1 MQIAI
6 NKVTALPAALEPSSL
21 YFVLQSATDTISE
34 AYITDINGNAKGIGN
49 TAFITAVATAVFN
62 QQNASNNAFEI
73 APDIASRDALAAN
86 FSGNRLVL
94 VTDASDDS
102 TVSNGSALY
111 SWDQAIGTFD
121 KLTEFESLDVVIT
134 WASITDGPTSTPA
147 MVDAAVAATAANAAA
162 ALANTEA
169 TATNASDL
177 ANLQQTVDEHWNEVE
192 ELIDVAE
199 QNSEGVASNTT
210 LATHANRTQLDL
222 ISEDESVPTYNGQK
236 IIRQGSEDW

>member
-1 MQIAI
+1 MQITI
-6 NKVTALPAALEPSSL
+6 NKVTALPATLESSSL
-21 YFVLQSATDTISE
+21 YFVLQNSTDTFSE
-34 AYITDINGNAKGIGN
+34 AYITDINGVAKGIGN

-94 VTDASDDS
+94 VTNASDDT
-102 TVSNGSALY
+102 TVNTGSALY
-111 SWDQAIGTFD
+111 SWDQSTGTFD

-147 MVDAAVAATAANAAA
+147 MVDAAVAATVANATAAGANAASIA
-162 ALANTEA
+162 GLQTDVTDLETSVTDLETDVTNLEA
-169 TATNASDL
+169 
-177 ANLQQTVDEHWNEVE
+177 
-192 ELIDVAE
+192 DVT
-199 QNSEGVASNTT
+199 SNTA

-222 ISEDESVPTYNGQK
+222 IGEDSTVPTYNGQK

>member
-6 NKVTALPAALEPSSL
+6 NKVTALPAVLEASSL

-34 AYITDINGNAKGIGN
+34 AYITDIDGNAKGIGN

-94 VTDASDDS
+94 VTDASNDS

-134 WASITDGPTSTPA
+134 WDSITDGPTSTPA
-147 MVDAAVAATAANAAA
+147 MVDAAVAATVANAGAAAANA
-162 ALANTEA
+162 
-169 TATNASDL
+169 SGL

-192 ELIDVAE
+192 ELIDVAD

>member
-6 NKVTALPAALEPSSL
+6 NKVTALPATLEPSSL

-34 AYITDINGNAKGIGN
+34 AYITDVDGNAKGIGN

-147 MVDAAVAATAANAAA
+147 MVDAAVAATAANAGVAA
-162 ALANTEA
+162 A
-169 TATNASDL
+169 NASGL